1 MDFRL
6 LNKLVSESKMGK
18 AQIAEM
24 AEISRTTL
32 DNALNGADI
41 KISTIESLAN
51 VLGVSPSIFFG
62 GDSTVDEENLNMYER
77 EIKRLQTLLD
87 NQKKSTKVVVELD
100 VTQDEFIK
108 MGLKDKVIQI
118 LNREED

>member
-6 LNKLVSESKMGK
+6 LNKLVNESKLNK

-24 AEISRTTL
+24 ANMSRTTL

-41 KISTIESLAN
+41 KISTIENLAK
-51 VLGVSPSIFFG
+51 VLGVSASIFFG
-62 GDSTVDEENLNMYER
+62 GNKTIDEASLNMYEK
-77 EIKRLQTLLD
+77 EIQRLQTLLD

>member
-1 MDFRL
+1 MDFKL
-6 LNKLVSESKMGK
+6 LNKLVNESKLNK

-24 AEISRTTL
+24 ANMSRTTL

-41 KISTIESLAN
+41 KVSTIENLAK
-51 VLGVSPSIFFG
+51 VLGVSASIFFG
-62 GDSTVDEENLNMYER
+62 GDSSISEENLNMYER
-77 EIKRLQTLLD
+77 EIQRLQSLLD
-87 NQKKSTKVVVELD
+87 SQKKSTKVVVELD

-118 LNREED
+118 LSMED

>member
-6 LNKLVSESKMGK
+6 LNKLVNESKLNK
-18 AQIAEM
+18 VQIAEM
-24 AEISRTTL
+24 ANISRTTL

-41 KISTIESLAN
+41 KISTIENLAK
-51 VLGVSPSIFFG
+51 VLGVSASIFFG
-62 GDSTVDEENLNMYER
+62 GDKISNGSDISVYEQ
-77 EIKRLQTLLD
+77 EILRLQSLLD

-108 MGLKDKVIQI
+108 MGLKDKVIQV
-118 LNREED
+118 LSMED